1 MKQGIMCLMRI
12 YTKTGDAG
20 ETGLSDGKR
29 YRKSDDVFWL
39 IGDIDELC
47 AWIGACEA
55 KFIIYNS
62 EFRIEKNQK
71 SKSKNQNDKLKI
83 KDLGVHKNPLEIRRN
98 TDASLTER
106 EITRLRDGLQR
117 VQGDLFLINSVL
129 AGAKNI
135 KFDSKRETEWLER
148 EIDEMTLE
156 LPELRNFI
164 LPGGSEIAS
173 FLHLARAVCRRVE
186 RRFVMFQNENMAARE
201 NSQEILP
208 FFNRLSDYF
217 FTLARLTNF
226 KMGEKEEI
234 WKM

>member
-1 MKQGIMCLMRI
+1 MPKENTTFSMKI
-12 YTKTGDAG
+12 YTKTGDSG
-20 ETGLSDGKR
+20 ETGLSDGMR

-55 KFIIYNS
+55 KFRNS
-62 EFRIEKNQK
+62 KLESRNKFKIQK
-71 SKSKNQNDKLKI
+71 SKKI
-83 KDLGVHKNPLEIRRN
+83 QTMDSQMRKQSGTELDVICE
-98 TDASLTER
+98 SLHRICE
-106 EITRLRDGLQR
+106 
-117 VQGDLFLINSVL
+117 DLFTVNSVL
-129 AGAKNI
+129 ARAKNI
-135 KFDSKRETEWLER
+135 KFDSKRETEWLEG
-148 EIDEMTLE
+148 EIDKMTLE

-186 RRFVMFQNENMAARE
+186 RRFVMFQYGNMIEQKRTK
-201 NSQEILP
+201 EILP

-217 FTLARLTNF
+217 FTLVRFSNF
-226 KMGEKEEI
+226 KMGKKEEI